1 MKESQIS
8 KTFVLPTTK
17 AYSAVADPGLGL
29 QPCYEGPEHLENTRY
44 KEAPLD
50 KSTDKNPSWLL
61 RCLLK
66 IQAHVEAMYYTR
78 EREED

>member
-17 AYSAVADPGLGL
+17 AYSVVADPGLGR
-29 QPCYEGPEHLENTRY
+29 QPCYEGPEYLENTRY